1 MRTLDDG
8 LLLTDFHAR
17 VMRQAYAGRARR
29 KRGEGTTTWPGCK
42 QAWRCHAQSGALV
55 ADAVALAGAAPGP
68 VQISAGVCA
77 LARRLDAE
85 RQEREG

>member
-1 MRTLDDG
+1 MRTLGDC
-8 LLLTDFHAR
+8 LLLTDFHEP

-29 KRGEGTTTWPGCK
+29 KRGESKTTWPGSK
-42 QAWRCHAQSGALV
+42 QVWQCFAQSGAIA

-68 VQISAGVCA
+68 VQISAGVRA